1 MKEKEPLNITLIL
14 AADPRDPLNK
24 KDPFQPLSL
33 AILASVAP
41 ENNYTY
47 IDMLWEAE
55 KVDFNTADE
64 IIGISFRETAESR
77 AYEIADEFLKRGK
90 TVILG
95 GVQPTAVPH
104 TAIVHASAVVI
115 GEGEE
120 LWPLVL
126 EDYKSKTLKDFYV
139 CSPQKF
145 EAKDRS
151 FYQTEDLPDLQN
163 LPKPMRGLFN
173 QKYDFELTFASRG
186 CPINCDFCTVSYVFG
201 KKMRFRPVDEVVDE
215 IKGFRRFYYLLDDTV
230 FGRPN
235 CYDYYIELYDKIAQL
250 PKRKYWTGQIN
261 LDAASSEKGRE
272 VIRKAAKAGLVY
284 AAAGVESVNY
294 TTLKDSG
301 SFAKM
306 GINKEDDYL
315 QKMKDNIAFIQSQGI
330 IISGW
335 FAIGYETDTIQ
346 TYYDTLKFCEE
357 ANILPVFTPVRALSG
372 SRLWDKMEQDGRLQ
386 ESDLHVSNI
395 RHPKLKDDEIENAMI
410 DTARKGFTFKI
421 NLKRILFHFK
431 LFRKSERNWN
441 DAIYKTIFAAIT
453 QSRMK
458 GIVFAEIER
467 IENKVG
473 QKF

>member
-1 MKEKEPLNITLIL
+1 MEDDKEINITLIL
-14 AADPRDPLNK
+14 AADRRDPLIK

-33 AILASVAP
+33 PILASVAP
-41 ENNYTY
+41 NHKYTF
-47 IDMLWEAE
+47 IDMLWEA
-55 KVDFNTADE
+55 DRIDYDTRDE
-64 IIGISFRETAESR
+64 IIGISFRETAESV

-104 TAIVHASAVVI
+104 TAIKHATAVVI

-126 EDYKSKTLKDFYV
+126 DDYRTKTLKDFYV

-145 EAKDRS
+145 DAKEKS
-151 FYQTEDLPDLQN
+151 FFQTESLPDLKN
-163 LPKPMRGLFN
+163 LPLPIRGLFN

-186 CPINCDFCTVSYVFG
+186 CPINCDFCTVSFVFG
-201 KKMRFRPVDEVVDE
+201 KKMRFKPIDDVVNE
-215 IKGFRRFYYLLDDTV
+215 IKGFKRFYYLLDDTV

-272 VIRKAAKAGLVY
+272 VISKAAKAGLIY
-284 AAAGVESVNY
+284 AAAGIESVNY
-294 TTLKDSG
+294 KTLKDSG
-301 SFAKM
+301 SYAKM
-306 GINKEDDYL
+306 GISQGDDYL
-315 QKMKDNIAFIQSQGI
+315 QKMKENIAFIQSQGI

-335 FAIGYETDTIQ
+335 FAIGYETDIVQ

-357 ANILPVFTPVRALSG
+357 TNILPVFTPVRALAG
-372 SRLWDKMEQDGRLQ
+372 SRLWDKMEKDGRLQ
-386 ESDLHVSNI
+386 DSDTHVSNI
-395 RHPKLKDDEIENAMI
+395 RHPKMSDEEIEAAMI
-410 DTARKGFTFKI
+410 DTAKKGFTSKE
-421 NLKRILFHFK
+421 NWKRIKFHFN
-431 LFRKSERNWN
+431 LFRKSERNIN
-441 DAIYKTIFAAIT
+441 TAIYKTIFATIT

-458 GIVFAEIER
+458 GIVFAEVER
-467 IENKVG
+467 IENKVEK
-473 QKF
+473 KF